1 MQRAI
6 LSGQVHAVKI
16 MQHFLL
22 TYIAN
27 KDARVATGL
36 VSMAHKTFLTKSQED
51 YDTHISLLR
60 KTIPDKANLAT
71 SLEWAHTRNQ
81 LSRESGTRHFEQLE
95 ESSQL
100 LIEVAKERLK

>member
-1 MQRAI
+1 MRLKSCSI
-6 LSGQVHAVKI
+6 FCSRI
-16 MQHFLL
+16 
-22 TYIAN
+22 IAN

-95 ESSQL
+95 ESIQL